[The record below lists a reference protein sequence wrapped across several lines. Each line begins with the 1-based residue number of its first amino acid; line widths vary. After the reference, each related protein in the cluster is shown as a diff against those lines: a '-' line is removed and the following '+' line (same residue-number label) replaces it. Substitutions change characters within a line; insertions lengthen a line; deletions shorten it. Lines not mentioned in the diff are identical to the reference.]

1 MQVTKNHEL
10 IFKHIVQFSSQIS
23 DEGQNRQG
31 VQHQG
36 QQHQGVQHQG
46 QQREGV
52 PSCSQVA
59 AMKEA
64 LFQILG
70 DGDLIPDA
78 VRLGKALHK

>member
-1 MQVTKNHEL
+1 M
-10 IFKHIVQFSSQIS
+10 VQFSSQIS
-23 DEGQNRQG
+23 DEGQNRQ
-31 VQHQG
+31 
-36 QQHQGVQHQG
+36 
-46 QQREGV
+46 GV

>member
-23 DEGQNRQG
+23 DEVQNRQG

-36 QQHQGVQHQG
+36 QQHQGQKS
-46 QQREGV
+46 EGV

-78 VRLGKALHK
+78 VRLGKGLYK

>member
-1 MQVTKNHEL
+1 M
-10 IFKHIVQFSSQIS
+10 
-23 DEGQNRQG
+23 
-31 VQHQG
+31 
-36 QQHQGVQHQG
+36 QHQG
-46 QQREGV
+46 QQRQGVQRQGV

-78 VRLGKALHK
+78 VRLGKGLYK

>member
-1 MQVTKNHEL
+1 M
-10 IFKHIVQFSSQIS
+10 VQFSSQIS
-23 DEGQNRQG
+23 DEGQNRQ
-31 VQHQG
+31 
-36 QQHQGVQHQG
+36 
-46 QQREGV
+46 GV

-78 VRLGKALHK
+78 VRLGKGLYK